1 MTCKSSIR
9 TLRWVL
15 LLCVLGSAAASAQTD
30 PAASSASAQSV
41 PEIPEDAL
49 GRGTPRGAVLGY
61 LNAVQEQDYKTAADY
76 LDLRNLSRKNLF
88 AEDGPRLA
96 EQLDLVLVRKLWID
110 IPTLSND
117 PGGMVGD
124 GLPTFRDRMGVI
136 NTSTGE
142 VELLLQRVPR
152 GDGEF
157 IWKLSNVT
165 VALIPGLYEEFSY
178 PPWVEA
184 ISDRIPDVSFFGVEL
199 FKWVIGLT
207 AAVLVYFLL
216 FFLAKVALKQW
227 VRKDWPLRDSTW
239 RLIRGPLLLLIASTT
254 AGYTMVLKLGVGVAA
269 QEIVRARTLTTIF
282 TAWLLVSL
290 ASLLRDGY
298 SARLIRLN
306 RQSAVVLLRP
316 LTTALKSVLVV
327 FAVLFW
333 LDNAGFN
340 ITTLLAGLG
349 VGGIAVALVL
359 QKPLEDIFGAITIYT
374 QQPIRVGDFCRFGD
388 KAGIVEDIGLR
399 ATRLRTLDRTVVTL
413 PNAKLAGEYI
423 DNYSLRN
430 KFRYRPDIRL
440 RYDTSPDQIRYILV
454 EIRKLLY
461 SHPKVI
467 SKDARVRFMGFGP
480 HSFDIRPNVYVAT
493 TDFAE
498 YLKIAEDLNLRMI
511 DIIKQ
516 AGTYFALPSQTMF
529 TEQGPGVDRAQA
541 QKTEKLVQSWRE
553 KGELSLPDSPEDEI
567 RALESTLSYPPAGSP
582 TISKRAGEKG
592 PRDGDDDYDA
602 GDK

>member
-15 LLCVLGSAAASAQTD
+15 LLCMLGSAAASAQTD
-30 PAASSASAQSV
+30 PAAASASTQAL

-152 GDGEF
+152 GDGVF

-165 VALIPGLYEEFSY
+165 VALIPGLYKEFSY

-216 FFLAKVALKQW
+216 FFLAKVSLKQF
-227 VRKDWPLRDSTW
+227 VR
-239 RLIRGPLLLLIASTT
+239 
-254 AGYTMVLKLGVGVAA
+254 
-269 QEIVRARTLTTIF
+269 
-282 TAWLLVSL
+282 
-290 ASLLRDGY
+290 
-298 SARLIRLN
+298 
-306 RQSAVVLLRP
+306 
-316 LTTALKSVLVV
+316 
-327 FAVLFW
+327 
-333 LDNAGFN
+333 
-340 ITTLLAGLG
+340 
-349 VGGIAVALVL
+349 
-359 QKPLEDIFGAITIYT
+359 
-374 QQPIRVGDFCRFGD
+374 
-388 KAGIVEDIGLR
+388 
-399 ATRLRTLDRTVVTL
+399 
-413 PNAKLAGEYI
+413 
-423 DNYSLRN
+423 
-430 KFRYRPDIRL
+430 
-440 RYDTSPDQIRYILV
+440 
-454 EIRKLLY
+454 
-461 SHPKVI
+461 
-467 SKDARVRFMGFGP
+467 
-480 HSFDIRPNVYVAT
+480 
-493 TDFAE
+493 
-498 YLKIAEDLNLRMI
+498 
-511 DIIKQ
+511 
-516 AGTYFALPSQTMF
+516 
-529 TEQGPGVDRAQA
+529 
-541 QKTEKLVQSWRE
+541 
-553 KGELSLPDSPEDEI
+553 
-567 RALESTLSYPPAGSP
+567 
-582 TISKRAGEKG
+582 
-592 PRDGDDDYDA
+592 
-602 GDK
+602 

>member
-1 MTCKSSIR
+1 MTCKSTIR
-9 TLRWVL
+9 ILRWGL

-30 PAASSASAQSV
+30 PAASSASAQAL

-49 GRGTPRGAVLGY
+49 GRGTPRGAALGY
-61 LNAVQEQDYKTAADY
+61 LNAVQEQDYETAADY
-76 LDLRNLSRKNLF
+76 LDLRNLPRNLKLT
-88 AEDGPRLA
+88 AEDGPRLSQ
-96 EQLDLVLVRKLWID
+96 ELQLVLDRKLWID

-136 NTSTGE
+136 KTSTGD

-152 GDGEF
+152 GDGVF

-165 VALIPGLYEEFSY
+165 VALIPGLYKEFSY

-184 ISDRIPDVSFFGVEL
+184 IRDVIPDVSFLGAEL

-207 AAVLVYFLL
+207 AGVLVYFLL

-239 RLIRGPLLLLIASTT
+239 RLIRGPLLILIANLV

-282 TAWLLVSL
+282 TAWFLVSL
-290 ASLLRDGY
+290 ANLLRDGY
-298 SARLIRLN
+298 SARLKRLN

-333 LDNAGFN
+333 LDNVGFN

-374 QQPIRVGDFCRFGD
+374 QQPIRVGDFCRFGV
-388 KAGIVEDIGLR
+388 KA
-399 ATRLRTLDRTVVTL
+399 
-413 PNAKLAGEYI
+413 
-423 DNYSLRN
+423 S
-430 KFRYRPDIRL
+430 
-440 RYDTSPDQIRYILV
+440 
-454 EIRKLLY
+454 
-461 SHPKVI
+461 
-467 SKDARVRFMGFGP
+467 
-480 HSFDIRPNVYVAT
+480 T
-493 TDFAE
+493 TF
-498 YLKIAEDLNLRMI
+498 N
-511 DIIKQ
+511 
-516 AGTYFALPSQTMF
+516 
-529 TEQGPGVDRAQA
+529 
-541 QKTEKLVQSWRE
+541 
-553 KGELSLPDSPEDEI
+553 
-567 RALESTLSYPPAGSP
+567 
-582 TISKRAGEKG
+582 
-592 PRDGDDDYDA
+592 
-602 GDK
+602 